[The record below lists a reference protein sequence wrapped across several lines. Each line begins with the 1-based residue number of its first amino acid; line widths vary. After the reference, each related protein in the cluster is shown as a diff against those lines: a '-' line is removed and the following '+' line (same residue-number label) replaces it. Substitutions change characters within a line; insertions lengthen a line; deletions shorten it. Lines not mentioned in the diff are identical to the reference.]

1 MSEPSTPKQ
10 RRIAAAEPNLNP
22 RLLKTPNL
30 PPRVVTQPNLFF
42 ASGLRSARV
51 PQSPQEIGPQPSAL
65 LLRRLSSSRS

>member
-1 MSEPSTPKQ
+1 MPEPSTPKQ
-10 RRIAAAEPNLNP
+10 RKIAAAEPNLY
-22 RLLKTPNL
+22 LKPLKRPNL

-42 ASGLRSARV
+42 TSGLRSARV